1 MDGAPHPATALAPG
15 QAFTAGH
22 DVPAQCF
29 APELRL
35 EVEVEQVERG
45 IFHLPGKVA
54 DDLATQ
60 QYEEVVDIVVN
71 VLLNGVGALQGVHQR
86 VQLLGGVIA
95 LVHLVPE
102 LAGEVGSGVDIFGFC
117 HKFVIGFHS
126 SPLLSVGSGGP
137 VGLSAL
143 YCTTVCG
150 KFQTKRLLRLCGC
163 SSLAC
168 LSGHPDGVCFTA
180 QPYSCDEWSCSS
192 QLLPSG

>member
-1 MDGAPHPATALAPG
+1 M
-15 QAFTAGH
+15 
-22 DVPAQCF
+22 
-29 APELRL
+29 
-35 EVEVEQVERG
+35 EQVERG

-54 DDLATQ
+54 DDLAAQ
-60 QYEEVVDIVVN
+60 QHEEVVDSVVN

-137 VGLSAL
+137 VGAFCPLL
-143 YCTTVCG
+143 YHG
-150 KFQTKRLLRLCGC
+150 LRKIPNKKAAAPLR
-163 SSLAC
+163 
-168 LSGHPDGVCFTA
+168 VQ
-180 QPYSCDEWSCSS
+180 QPCMSFRTS
-192 QLLPSG
+192 